1 MNCVVFGIILL
12 IIYYLYDR
20 RYEFFNNNT
29 PYFMSRNETI
39 DFFKS
44 DKDGYVK
51 NMTSL
56 DISALKSSSKED
68 YLTKSISDA
77 DDFTNE
83 EKRIL
88 IKACG
93 EADDFFKNFNKIPN
107 INFKKIADIKW
118 VLSKTEGRTYE
129 LGYPHTRL
137 DMIFIT
143 PDVIHHREVVRIMVH
158 EKMHVFERLFPEEM
172 KIWID
177 SEGYKPYKRLSD
189 YPMARSNPDLDG
201 IVYLDKNGNETLVQF
216 TTTNPTSI
224 DDKVTYP
231 GNKDWK
237 VEHPNETLAY
247 RVDYYYAGEHI
258 DF

>member
-1 MNCVVFGIILL
+1 MNLIIGLILL
-12 IIYYLYDR
+12 YLIYNLYLR
-20 RYEFFNNNT
+20 RYEYFNKNK
-29 PYFMSRNETI
+29 PYFMSRDETAN
-39 DFFKS
+39 FFIS
-44 DKDGYVK
+44 DRDNYVK

-56 DISALKSSSKED
+56 DINALKSISKDD
-68 YLTKSISDA
+68 YLNKSISDA

-88 IKACG
+88 TRACG
-93 EADDFFKNFNKIPN
+93 EADDFFRSFNKIPN
-107 INFKKIADIKW
+107 INFKNIADIKW
-118 VLSKTEGRTYE
+118 ELSKTEGKWYE
-129 LGYPHTRL
+129 GGYPHTRE
-137 DMIFIT
+137 DIIFIT
-143 PDVIHHREVVRIMVH
+143 PDVIHHYEIVRIMVH
-158 EKMHVFERLFPEEM
+158 EKIHVFERLFPNEM
-172 KIWID
+172 RVWMD
-177 SEGYKPYKRLSD
+177 AEGYKPYKKFSD
-189 YPMARSNPDLDG
+189 YPMRRSNPDLDG
-201 IVYLDKNGNETLVQF
+201 IVYLDKNGNETIVQF